1 LALSS
6 RQKKILDLIKN
17 QKTAYVADL
26 AERLGVSE
34 ASVRTDLVTLQNQ
47 DLIRRFH
54 GGARP
59 VRRSAYDERL
69 TLNRR
74 GKRRI
79 AQRALGLVEPGDTIF
94 LDSGTTVLMLAQ
106 LLVEFERLTI
116 VTNSLPIAAQIGRE
130 QSNAVI
136 LAGGSF
142 NFSEQCCEGPMT
154 EKFLD
159 PFFAAKAFIGC
170 DAVDVH
176 NGLFSDGV
184 TMFSYLQ
191 KIIQNS
197 RQTILLAD
205 SSKFNKTGAIK
216 ICNLRD
222 VDVVISDSG
231 IPDATC
237 QAVKAMG
244 IRLVLA

>member
-1 LALSS
+1 LALSG
-6 RQKKILDLIKN
+6 RQKKVLGLIKN
-17 QKTAYVADL
+17 EKTVYVADL
-26 AERLGVSE
+26 AERLGVTE
-34 ASVRTDLVTLQNQ
+34 ASIRMDLVALENQ

-59 VRRSAYDERL
+59 VRVSAYEDRL
-69 TLNRR
+69 SANRR
-74 GKRRI
+74 IKRRI
-79 AQRALGLVEPGDTIF
+79 AQRALDFVEPGDTIF

-106 LLVEFERLTI
+106 LLVELERLTI
-116 VTNSLPIAAQIGRE
+116 VTNSVPIAARIGRE

-159 PFFAAKAFIGC
+159 PFFAAKAFIGS

-176 NGLFSDGV
+176 NGLFSNGV

-191 KIIQNS
+191 KIVHNS
-197 RQTILLAD
+197 RETILLAD
-205 SSKFNKTGAIK
+205 SSKFGKTGAIK
-216 ICNLRD
+216 ICSLQDID
-222 VDVVISDSG
+222 VIISDKG
-231 IPDATC
+231 IPDEAR
-237 QAVKAMG
+237 QALTAMG
-244 IRLVLA
+244 VRMELV